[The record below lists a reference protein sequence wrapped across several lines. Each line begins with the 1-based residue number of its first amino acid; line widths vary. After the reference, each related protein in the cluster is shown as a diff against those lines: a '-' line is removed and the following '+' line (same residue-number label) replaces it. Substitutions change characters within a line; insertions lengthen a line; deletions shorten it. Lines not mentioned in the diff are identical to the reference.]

1 MKDALTTE
9 ILAQEAERGSYEAAA
24 GRAIRLIETF
34 TNGKGTIRLADG
46 SHVDVEIA
54 YRTARNVQ
62 RLMREIRESSATVQL
77 VQREEWK
84 TFRVGDVVSR
94 DGSDRQRILKI
105 NEAGDLIEVECIREP
120 ATGEGHPPWCRLGE
134 VESNVAWRYHYPE
147 EIIDGHP

>member
-62 RLMREIRESSATVQL
+62 RLMREIRESDFKKLS
-77 VQREEWK
+77 K
-84 TFRVGDVVSR
+84 TLQKECASELDSIVIYTFNSLKY
-94 DGSDRQRILKI
+94 SERIVIGVDK
-105 NEAGDLIEVECIREP
+105 NSPVF
-120 ATGEGHPPWCRLGE
+120 
-134 VESNVAWRYHYPE
+134 S
-147 EIIDGHP
+147 